1 MRSRKHPYKEAPP
14 AAFAGVSEGMNSLAD
29 RVKLLAFWG
38 KIPFPM
44 AAVQPPFSLAA
55 IIHANGGRSI
65 QRIGSQRAEGW

>member
-1 MRSRKHPYKEAPP
+1 
-14 AAFAGVSEGMNSLAD
+14 MNSLAD
-29 RVKLLAFWG
+29 RVKLLAVWS